1 MSKESAYFQISDI
14 TGNHDSKELKRELD
28 AFHGVLSV
36 SVNAEKNTLAVDYDN
51 TGITCDGLERRLEQ
65 LGYQVA
71 LCKTENHRKS

>member
-36 SVNAEKNTLAVDYDN
+36 SVNAEKNMLAVDYDN
-51 TGITCDGLERRLEQ
+51 TGVTCDRLGKRLEQ
-65 LGYQVA
+65 LGYRVES
-71 LCKTENHRKS
+71 CKTENHRM